1 MLPGFA
7 KNLLAAV
14 KTIETTVSSFQ
25 AKVKSVEKDLWREYQ
40 SLESHLDMRTKKLE
54 RLEAVVRNNLAL
66 GNGGG
71 DSSSRTARLEEAYR
85 QLKVENHTLRAAAE
99 ARAARAGYNNTGA
112 GDPQS
117 SPGGSP
123 SPSIPTGPNAKSKD
137 GSSSRASRIPK
148 SGSRGAL
155 RTATMSSATSSQQSR
170 NLLELESGAQE
181 DTGSSSQ
188 RPATSVSSSGG
199 GIGGNVMDSKWMLRL
214 RDLEYKL
221 KAEREGRLLDRGE
234 AMKRIT
240 ASESENVALREGLER
255 EKRRGRAEGGSE
267 GRGR

>member
-99 ARAARAGYNNTGA
+99 ARAARAGYSNAG

-170 NLLELESGAQE
+170 NLLELESGPTEQE
-181 DTGSSSQ
+181 ASSSQ
-188 RPATSVSSSGG
+188 RPATSVSSSGGGG

-255 EKRRGRAEGGSE
+255 EKRRGRAEGSE